1 MPAGQL
7 IGRSGERFL
16 EVAHPAALDE
26 QAAAGQS
33 PESLQRSLTAHPGG
47 RHGVDQQVRDAHSRR
62 AGAVNDD
69 ALVGE
74 FGVGGRHCRQDGC
87 DYHAGGALDVV
98 IEGRDLVAVAV
109 QDAVCVAGRE
119 VFPVQQCL
127 REAGRDLLHEAVHEL
142 VVAFAAYAGVPHTQV
157 GGIVEQIEVVGS
169 GVEDDRHD
177 SVGMDA
183 GGGDVDA
190 QLADADRDTPDALVT
205 DAQDSLGVGHHD
217 QVDIV
222 WALAVGEQR
231 RSDGVRIVDVEVD
244 AARLVEPVAVLL
256 DDLPDGGGVDDRQH
270 LLDVLGEQPVEQCLV
285 AVLHRRQVEVLGQVT
300 GLLTELTVDAAQLGV
315 HADHRVR

>member
-109 QDAVCVAGRE
+109 QDAVCVARRE
-119 VFPVQQCL
+119 ILPVQQRV
-127 REAGRDLLHEAVHEL
+127 REAGSDLLHEAVHEL
-142 VVAFAAYAGVPHTQV
+142 VVAFASHAGMPDTQV
-157 GGIVEQIEVVGS
+157 GRVVEEIEVVGA
-169 GVEDDRHD
+169 GVQDDRHD

-183 GGGDVDA
+183 GSGDVDT
-190 QLADADRDTPDALVT
+190 QLADADRDAPDALVA
-205 DAQDSLGVGHHD
+205 DAQDAFGVCHHD

-222 WALAVGEQR
+222 WTLAVGE
-231 RSDGVRIVDVEVD
+231 
-244 AARLVEPVAVLL
+244 
-256 DDLPDGGGVDDRQH
+256 
-270 LLDVLGEQPVEQCLV
+270 
-285 AVLHRRQVEVLGQVT
+285 
-300 GLLTELTVDAAQLGV
+300 
-315 HADHRVR
+315 